1 MTTQELN
8 VPTELVFASGV
19 AWRPPAQVRRPLTNC
34 EVEALD
40 ERRVQ
45 GLGILRLQQRLLQP
59 PRGTDLHAPLDSD
72 DAIVPPILDNLTL
85 KHATSSIGLIA
96 QV

>member
-8 VPTELVFASGV
+8 VPAELVFASGV
-19 AWRPPAQVRRPLTNC
+19 ARRPPAQVRRPLTNC

-45 GLGILRLQQRLLQP
+45 GLGIL
-59 PRGTDLHAPLDSD
+59 
-72 DAIVPPILDNLTL
+72 
-85 KHATSSIGLIA
+85 
-96 QV
+96 

>member
-8 VPTELVFASGV
+8 VPAELVFASGV
-19 AWRPPAQVRRPLTNC
+19 AWRTTTQVRRSLTNG

-45 GLGILRLQQRLLQP
+45 GLGIL
-59 PRGTDLHAPLDSD
+59 
-72 DAIVPPILDNLTL
+72 
-85 KHATSSIGLIA
+85 
-96 QV
+96 